1 MAKKTGTKTGTKRGT
16 KAIAKTATK
25 NQTAKKG
32 NADGL
37 GLSEMIKGT
46 SADQKQKT
54 LKDLLEDGLKDML
67 SAEKQL
73 VEALPKVAQAAYS
86 EELQDAVEHHLEQ
99 TKKHVSRL
107 EKIMSYLKVE
117 QGSKECEAMKG
128 LIKEAD
134 EIIKNFPEGPVRDS
148 ALIIGAQKVE
158 HYEIASYGS
167 LCELADVLGLNKI
180 HDTLGR
186 TLDEEEQTDQD
197 LTDLAM
203 EINDEAMELSENFDE
218 DEEMNSSGSKSKG
231 NRGYGTSL

>member
-1 MAKKTGTKTGTKRGT
+1 MAKKSGTKTGT
-16 KAIAKTATK
+16 KAIAKTTSKSQITK
-25 NQTAKKG
+25 SGNSDDVELTELSKG
-32 NADGL
+32 KSGAD
-37 GLSEMIKGT
+37 SQE
-46 SADQKQKT
+46 KT
-54 LKDLLEDGLKDML
+54 LKGLLKDGLKDML

-99 TKKHVSRL
+99 TKKHVMRL
-107 EKIMSYLKVE
+107 EKIMAYLEVE

-186 TLDEEEQTDQD
+186 TLDEEEQTDKD
-197 LTDLAM
+197 LSELAM
-203 EINDEAMELSENFDE
+203 EINDEALEFSDE
-218 DEEMNSSGSKSKG
+218 DDDSDKSKG
-231 NRGYGTSL
+231 YGSLL